1 MLNQLSHYN
10 TSTRRNALSG
20 IEEFFTE
27 HPALLLPNLGKVVE
41 STLIAFTD
49 QEPVVRRALHS
60 LLKHVLASVS
70 SDQLRPFI
78 PLYVAHVSCAFT
90 HIADE
95 IQMDAVK
102 AFQLL
107 LEHHPRLLVV
117 HAPKLLSHLIQLLS
131 RHRSLSVRGGTTK
144 SSSQV
149 VPSPSAL
156 LASNPSSKLS
166 LQASRAE
173 VFGQLCHYFKLLLGT
188 LKGPVIDSHL
198 CFGRQSAPTV
208 DVARRRVFETVGSTF
223 QEVRSELCDLTGPI
237 PCVAVLRNS
246 GIRITDTVSATT
258 GNNQTLGSESSLFF
272 SGRDELWLFLHTLFS
287 LLLECWLECSPSRLS
302 LANTSVKSLELGLM
316 ETIVNLL
323 CLVVEV
329 ASAVDGTLPGA
340 ATPFPAREGEGT
352 PKLVEKL
359 GGTFFGEL
367 KRHVLAHFPFLCP
380 PGGRGV
386 LMNLTVCKTFL
397 LLLNGAPSCPA
408 PSSSIFESV
417 CSFLAGLDD
426 CTGVIAGSSHLTGP
440 CFQCVADVV
449 PLFVRLAS
457 RCGGVAAHGTEEE
470 ILASFLS
477 LYEATCSQSCSR
489 HVLIVC
495 FEKLLASE
503 LKAQRRG

>member
-70 SDQLRPFI
+70 SDQLQPFI

-117 HAPKLLSHLIQLLS
+117 HAPKLLSHLVQLLS
-131 RHRSLSVRGGTTK
+131 RHRSLSVGAK

-173 VFGQLCHYFKLLLGT
+173 VFGQLCHFFKLLLST
-188 LKGPVIDSHL
+188 LKGPAADSHL
-198 CFGRQSAPTV
+198 CFGRQSAPVV
-208 DVARRRVFETVGSTF
+208 DVAGRRVLETVGSTI
-223 QEVRSELCDLTGPI
+223 QEVQSELCDLSGPI
-237 PCVAVLRNS
+237 PSVAVLRNS
-246 GIRITDTVSATT
+246 GIRIEDAFHTTAGTDRLA
-258 GNNQTLGSESSLFF
+258 LGSRSFLFF
-272 SGRDELWLFLHTLFS
+272 SGHEELWHFLQTLFS
-287 LLLECWLECSPSRLS
+287 LLLECWLECGPSRLS
-302 LANTSVKSLELGLM
+302 LANASVKPLELGLM

-323 CLVVEV
+323 CLVTEV
-329 ASAVDGTLPGA
+329 ASAVDGAPQNVSLAQAGL
-340 ATPFPAREGEGT
+340 

-359 GGTFFGEL
+359 GSTFCSEL
-367 KRHVLAHFPFLCP
+367 ERHVLAHFPFLCP
-380 PGGRGV
+380 AGGRGV
-386 LMNLTVCKTFL
+386 LMNLTVCKTV
-397 LLLNGAPSCPA
+397 LLLNGPPSYSVL
-408 PSSSIFESV
+408 SSSFNSA
-417 CSFLAGLDD
+417 CSFLAGLSDH
-426 CTGVIAGSSHLTGP
+426 TGAIVGSSHLVGP
-440 CFQCVADVV
+440 CVQCVADVV
-449 PLFVRLAS
+449 PLFVRLVS
-457 RCGGVAAHGTEEE
+457 LRGGVVAGAEEE
-470 ILASFLS
+470 ILAGVLS
-477 LYEATCSQSCSR
+477 LYDATCSQSSAK

-495 FEKLLASE
+495 FERLLASE
-503 LKAQRRG
+503 LKTQRSG